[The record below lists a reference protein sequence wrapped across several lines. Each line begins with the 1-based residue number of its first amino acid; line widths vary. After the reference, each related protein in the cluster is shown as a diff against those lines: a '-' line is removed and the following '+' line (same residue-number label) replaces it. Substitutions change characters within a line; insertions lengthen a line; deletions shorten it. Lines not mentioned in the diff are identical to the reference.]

1 MYVKAVRTCTNLTFM
16 WDSKMWQSY
25 MTKIFHAECFDMYV
39 FKCYNTYNLGKTAK
53 ECVALV
59 KCRECCES
67 LSVKVATLLF
77 YSSYFE
83 FTEDEK
89 YTR

>member
-1 MYVKAVRTCTNLTFM
+1 M

-25 MTKIFHAECFDMYV
+25 MTNIFNAECCDMYV

-53 ECVALV
+53 EWVALV
-59 KCRECCES
+59 KCRACCEC
-67 LSVKVATLLF
+67 LSVKVATYVKLF
-77 YSSYFE
+77 YFSYFE